1 MALAP
6 GPRVQPLHPRP
17 GAVLVHD
24 GPDEAV
30 LSALA
35 ERRFA
40 DLPRLEPSPAR
51 AREQLAG
58 DLDAALRHLR
68 EVRDSYWEHDWRNE
82 HRGPGRHPEHELWE
96 AVEGYLDILN
106 ATGPP
111 SPGPGAGEPGG
122 TTSAPGC

>member
-1 MALAP
+1 M
-6 GPRVQPLHPRP
+6 
-17 GAVLVHD
+17 HD

-96 AVEGYLDILN
+96 AVEGYLDILD

-111 SPGPGAGEPGG
+111 SPGARRR
-122 TTSAPGC
+122 